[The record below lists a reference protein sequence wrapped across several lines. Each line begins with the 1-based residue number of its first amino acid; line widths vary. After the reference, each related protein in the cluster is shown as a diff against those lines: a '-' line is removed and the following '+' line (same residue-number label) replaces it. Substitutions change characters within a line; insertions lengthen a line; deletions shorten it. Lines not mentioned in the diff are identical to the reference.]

1 MSNVREER
9 LELYRSIWNSCKDLQ
24 GSMDGYEMKNYIFV
38 MMFYRFMSESFV
50 YWFNKPEWDAGNK
63 EFDYANWSDEEA
75 LNWKEDTVK
84 KKGYFIL
91 PSQLF
96 GNVFKKATEDKGFAE
111 EINTF
116 LSDIFR
122 SIESSAIGFSSED
135 DIKGLFTSISW
146 NDTKLGTEVLERNKK
161 IVEVMGEIESS
172 KFDFISTHEIDVLGD
187 AYEYLMGEYAA
198 TSGKKGGEFYTPPE
212 VSRLL
217 TKIAVGDKTYIS
229 GGVYDPACGSGSLL
243 LKCVA
248 FLGAKNVSE
257 ICGQEKN
264 MTTYNLCRMN
274 MFLHGVNYNKFDIKH
289 GDTLEYPD
297 PYHFKKRFEIILSN
311 PPYSAKWAGED
322 DVKLLTDP
330 RFEQVGALAPK
341 NAADFAFILHCLY
354 LLSSTGKAVI
364 VCATGVL
371 TRLGK
376 EKSIRKW
383 LVNQNYIESVIYL
396 AGNLFYGT
404 GINTVIIVLNKA
416 KTDSSVLFVDATNI
430 FTKDRGK
437 NRLSD
442 ADIERILKIYRDRVD
457 VPFVAKVASNNEI
470 EEKEYDMGMKAY
482 IDSPVK
488 TEEVDIVTLNSDIE
502 DTVKKIN
509 GLRYS
514 VNEIIKEIEC

>member
-1 MSNVREER
+1 MFNVREER
-9 LELYRSIWNSCKDLQ
+9 RELYRSIWKSCEDLR

-50 YWFNKPEWDAGNK
+50 YWFSKSEWDDGNK
-63 EFDYANWSDEEA
+63 DFDYANLSDEEA
-75 LNWKEDTVK
+75 IPWKEDAVK
-84 KKGYFIL
+84 KKGFFML

-96 GNVFKKATEDKGFAE
+96 GNVLKKVIEDQHFAE
-111 EINTF
+111 EINTC
-116 LSDIFR
+116 LPKIFR
-122 SIESSAIGFSSED
+122 AVENSSIGFSSEE
-135 DIKGLFTSISW
+135 DIKGLLTSVSW
-146 NDTKLGTEVLERNKK
+146 DDVKLGTVVLERNKK
-161 IVEVMGEIESS
+161 IVEVMKAIGGS
-172 KFDFISTHEIDVLGD
+172 KFDFISEHEIDVLGE
-187 AYEYLMGEYAA
+187 AYEHLMEQYAS

-243 LKCVA
+243 LKCVNL
-248 FLGAKNVSE
+248 LGAKNVSE
-257 ICGQEKN
+257 MCGQEKN

-274 MFLHGVNYNKFDIKH
+274 MFLHGVNYNKFDIRH

-297 PYHFKKRFEIILSN
+297 PARSKKRFEIIVSN

-341 NAADFAFILHCLY
+341 SAADFAFILHCLH

-376 EKSIRKW
+376 EKHIRKW
-383 LVNQNYIESVIYL
+383 LISQNYIESVIYL
-396 AGNLFYGT
+396 APKLFYET
-404 GINTVIIVLNKA
+404 GVSVVIMILSKS
-416 KTDSSVLFVDATNI
+416 KSDSNVLFVDATNI
-430 FTKDRGK
+430 FIKDRNQ

-442 ADIERILKIYRDRVD
+442 ENIAQILKIYRERVN
-457 VPFVAKVASNNEI
+457 VPFVAKVASNKEI
-470 EEKEYDMGMKAY
+470 EGKGYDMGMKAY
-482 IDSPVK
+482 IESPVK
-488 TEEVDIVTLNSDIE
+488 TEVVDIAALNKDIDDSVE
-502 DTVKKIN
+502 RIN
-509 GLRYS
+509 NLRS
-514 VNEIIKEIEC
+514 NVNEIIKEIEC